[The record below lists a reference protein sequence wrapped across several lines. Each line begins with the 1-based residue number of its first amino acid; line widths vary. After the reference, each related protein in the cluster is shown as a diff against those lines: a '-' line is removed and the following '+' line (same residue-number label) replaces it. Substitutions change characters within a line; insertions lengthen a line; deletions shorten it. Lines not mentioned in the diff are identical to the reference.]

1 VIALKESV
9 VMKSRDEIRSLI
21 KQHQNLLADRY
32 GVEVVGLFGSY
43 ARQDPEP
50 GSDIDLL
57 AEILRPVSLF
67 ELIGAEI
74 YLSEVLGIKVDLIP
88 QRDVREEL
96 KETILREAVGI

>member
-1 VIALKESV
+1 
-9 VMKSRDEIRSLI
+9 MKSRDEIRSLI

>member
-1 VIALKESV
+1 
-9 VMKSRDEIRSLI
+9 MKSRDEIRSLI
-21 KQHQNLLADRY
+21 KQHQNILADRY

-43 ARQDPEP
+43 ARQDPKP

-74 YLSEVLGIKVDLIP
+74 YLSEVLGTKVDLIP
-88 QRDVREEL
+88 KRDVREEL